1 MAETGDWKKMMSS
14 KNFLGVGLRHQHF
27 PFLEKRPK
35 LSIDW
40 FEIISENFMYTEGR
54 PRYMLD
60 LVREQYPVG
69 MHGVSLSIAG
79 QEDLN
84 WDYLRQLKKLAKR
97 INPIFVS
104 DHLCWTGKSKSNL
117 HNLLPFEYTSK
128 NLQTIARRVLEVQDF
143 LERPLSLE
151 NLSAYFTLKSSTM
164 TEWQFLKELQAK
176 TNCQILLDV
185 NNVFVNATNQKFE
198 AKDFLDA
205 ISLDGVSH
213 LHIAGHSDMGSFL
226 FDTHSTHVAPQVW
239 SLLEYKL
246 KEMEAKSRV
255 IPILLEWDDNIPEF
269 SVVEEEVLKVK
280 SLGINQKFISNESS
294 MRIDEGVSP

>member
-1 MAETGDWKKMMSS
+1 MNS

-27 PFLEKRPK
+27 PFLEKRPE

-54 PRYMLD
+54 PMYMLE

-79 QEDLN
+79 PEELN
-84 WDYLRQLKKLAKR
+84 WDYLKQLKKLADR

-164 TEWQFLKELQAK
+164 TEWQFLTELQEK
-176 TNCQILLDV
+176 TKCQILLDI
-185 NNVFVNATNQKFE
+185 NNVFVNSANQRFE
-198 AKDFLDA
+198 PRDFLDA
-205 ISLDGVSH
+205 INLEGVSH
-213 LHIAGHSDMGSFL
+213 FHIAGHSDMGSFL
-226 FDTHSTHVAPQVW
+226 FDTHSTNVAPQVW

-246 KEMEAKSRV
+246 KEMAGKSRV
-255 IPILLEWDDNIPEF
+255 IPILLEWDENIPEF

-280 SLGINQKFISNESS
+280 KLGINRINISNESHAGV
-294 MRIDEGVSP
+294 EGGISL